1 MLLRRITQHV
11 KEQNWFAVGLD
22 FIIVV
27 VGVVIGI
34 QVANWNDNRAARA
47 ETDRTLEILV
57 PNIENFERQA
67 EAFKAY
73 YSVTKAYGETAL
85 SGWANDEAVSD
96 SAFLIAAYQASQIM
110 GSTVEAGIYADLI
123 GAENIRNI
131 PDLELQR
138 GLQIYFGAP
147 SNLTRAE
154 EINTPYR
161 QNVRRVIP
169 FAIQE
174 KIRAE
179 CGDQRDDHMDVLRLP
194 IECEI
199 DISAELAR
207 AAAADLRTRT
217 DLRDDLQWHMES
229 TQVVLFN
236 LEIELDQ
243 NEALIA
249 AIKDYL
255 Q

>member
-11 KEQNWFAVGLD
+11 KDQNWFAVALD

-27 VGVVIGI
+27 AGVVIGI

-57 PNIENFERQA
+57 PNIEDFERQA
-67 EAFKAY
+67 EPFKAY

-110 GSTVEAGIYADLI
+110 GSTAEAGIYADLI

-138 GLQIYFGAP
+138 RLQIYFGAP
-147 SNLTRAE
+147 SNLTRRE
-154 EINTPYR
+154 DVDTPYR

-169 FAIQE
+169 FEIQE

-179 CGDQRDDHMDVLRLP
+179 CGDQRDDHMYMLP

-199 DISAELAR
+199 DVSAELAR
-207 AAAADLRTRT
+207 AAAAELRTRT
-217 DLRDDLQWHMES
+217 DLRDDLQWHMAS
-229 TQVVLFN
+229 TQAVLFD
-236 LEIELDQ
+236 LENELER